1 MIKIKTENL
10 DSILVKNYLK
20 VGFSIGEQLS
30 FLKDYVNA
38 DTEEERQSIYDNSE
52 IHGNTKKSLLG
63 NILLSKSVTVADH
76 HITNFKDEIQ
86 FNKADF
92 SELCQSLLDCLA
104 WILIGPPDILE
115 ELDAYFKKQY
125 SWAFKEKTING
136 KTTFDFILSPI
147 FKYSKL
153 TEKDGFNGWNNS
165 ELCSELGAKTCYYC
179 NRQSVVAVKRGK
191 QKIATPQ
198 LDHFLDKSS
207 HPLLALSFFNL
218 IPCCSNCNLKKSNA
232 DYSVKNNIHPYLE
245 GFDKAGKFSY
255 HPKSLDALWGISD
268 ELNIYIKHQ
277 KEEEKGKR
285 IHKNLTNLELEAIYS
300 KAHKDDVQELIKKK
314 HISNN
319 SYLQQL
325 INTYS
330 AANLSLE
337 EAYRLAFGNYME
349 KEKDDQRP
357 LSKLT
362 KDLAEEL
369 GLL

>member
-1 MIKIKTENL
+1 MIKIKAENIEAIAL
-10 DSILVKNYLK
+10 EHYLK
-20 VGFSIGEQLS
+20 VGFSIGEQLN

-38 DTEEERQSIYDNSE
+38 KGTVERESIYNSFE

-63 NILLSKSVTVADH
+63 SILLSKSVTAADH
-76 HITNFKDEIQ
+76 HITNFKDKIQ
-86 FNKADF
+86 SNKADF

-104 WILIGPPDILE
+104 WILVGPPDVLE
-115 ELDAYFKKQY
+115 ELDAHFKEQY
-125 SWAFKEKTING
+125 LWAFYKDG
-136 KTTFDFILSPI
+136 KVDFILSSV
-147 FKYSKL
+147 FKYSKF
-153 TEKDGFNGWNNS
+153 TEQKGFAGWNNS
-165 ELCSELGAKTCYYC
+165 ELCSSLGAKTCYYC
-179 NRQSVVAVKRGK
+179 NRQSVVAVRDEDDK
-191 QKIATPQ
+191 KIATPQ

-245 GFDKAGKFSY
+245 GFDKEGKFSY
-255 HPKSLDALWGISD
+255 HPENLDALWGNSD
-268 ELNIYIKHQ
+268 ELKIYIKHE
-277 KEEEKGKR
+277 KEQEKGER
-285 IHKNLTNLELEAIYS
+285 INANLTNLELEAIYS

-349 KEKDDQRP
+349 NEKDDKRP